1 MIDSSVLFKCK
12 GGWQGGGISAN
23 GRNIDL
29 LVTNSIISQCFGGFV
44 HLRDGKGGGI
54 SVGGGLQSPSSPD
67 NRITVAGSVIDRCLA
82 SGNGGGAYVTIR
94 GLLRLFNTDIQNS
107 VALNLGK
114 TSQESF
120 GRIEGMGGGIH
131 ISAGGIA
138 QIVGGGHVCITN
150 NRAAENGGGISV
162 KSGRLE
168 VIGHL
173 DIVENGFTNTPTA
186 GNGNGGGLYVTTS
199 YHDDG
204 WPFGAGFRAAQ
215 LYDDDG
221 TVASSPGMVRIANN
235 SATRWGG
242 GVYVGLTPLLPYELF
257 HRDCHAFVSLLGAT
271 ITENNA
277 MQASMYE

>member
-1 MIDSSVLFKCK
+1 
-12 GGWQGGGISAN
+12 
-23 GRNIDL
+23 
-29 LVTNSIISQCFGGFV
+29 
-44 HLRDGKGGGI
+44 
-54 SVGGGLQSPSSPD
+54 
-67 NRITVAGSVIDRCLA
+67 
-82 SGNGGGAYVTIR
+82 
-94 GLLRLFNTDIQNS
+94 
-107 VALNLGK
+107 
-114 TSQESF
+114 
-120 GRIEGMGGGIH
+120 MGGGIH

-277 MQASMYE
+277 MQASMYESGVPSQVCLERFTGANPPLAGNGGRVILIDASIVGNDQNDIGIYSFDAPPAITNGVQFLHVLYQTLADDPE